1 MVFQLILLQIIILI
15 FLPVVLDNVEV
26 APDQILPFLA
36 QTFPSSQLV
45 QKVNSPPLREIMF
58 KSNLITM

>member
-1 MVFQLILLQIIILI
+1 MVYRPILLQIVISI

-26 APDQILPFLA
+26 APDQILPLPA

-45 QKVNSPPLREIMF
+45 QKVNPPP
-58 KSNLITM
+58 